1 MRSWLRLLGGELR
14 RTLPR
19 LLSVALLLLLAVGI
33 TLQTLNVQRVSHNN
47 LENVR
52 AGLAKLTPQA
62 CAEDTKNL
70 PADVPAEPFLKDC
83 LAGLDRTRA
92 AYTDIE
98 AGFAA
103 TAEHMGL
110 AQHPLGAVGWAFG
123 WLATAP
129 GLIAL
134 LLLAAFF
141 TAGEWSRGTAV
152 PLLLQEQRLW
162 RLLSAKAVVLWLW
175 SLLAAAAT
183 SLGVWLLA
191 VAHTR
196 QAFPLHRSVTSQEVL
211 SFAVQRIGTGVLV
224 LGVAATAAVALAAVV
239 RAPLRTVLVGV
250 LVLAVVTLP
259 VTPWLPGPVVA
270 DGLGLSTGR
279 NVYDHL
285 WTAVMDSASP
295 AGVRALPWIALLSLA
310 LWQAWRTRPRD
321 LVGRAGT

>member
-1 MRSWLRLLGGELR
+1 MKSWLRLLGSELR

-19 LLSVALLLLLAVGI
+19 LLSVTLLLLLAVGI

-52 AGLAKLTPQA
+52 IGLAKLTPEG
-62 CAEDTKNL
+62 CAEDARNL
-70 PADVPAEPFLKDC
+70 PADVPAEPFLNDC
-83 LAGLDRTRA
+83 LAGLERTRA

-103 TAEHMGL
+103 TADHMGL

-129 GLIAL
+129 GLLAV

-162 RLLSAKAVVLWLW
+162 RLLTAKAAVLWLW

-191 VAHTR
+191 VSHTR
-196 QAFPLHRSVTSQEVL
+196 GAFPMYRPVTSDEVL
-211 SFAVQRIGTGVLV
+211 SFAVQRGGTGVLV
-224 LGVAATAAVALAAVV
+224 LAVACAAAVALAAVV
-239 RAPLRTVLVGV
+239 RMPLRTVLVGV
-250 LVLAVVTLP
+250 LVLAVATWP
-259 VTPWLPGPVVA
+259 GTPWLPGPVVA
-270 DGLGLSTGR
+270 DGLGLSSGL

-285 WTAVMDSASP
+285 WTAVKDSAAP
-295 AGVRALPWIALLSLA
+295 AVVRALPWIALLSLG

-321 LVGRAGT
+321 LV

>member
-1 MRSWLRLLGGELR
+1 MKSWLRLLGCELR

-19 LLSVALLLLLAVGI
+19 LLPVTLLLLLTVGI
-33 TLQTLNVQRVSHNN
+33 TLQTLNVQRVSYNN

-52 AGLAKLTPQA
+52 TGLTKLTPEN
-62 CAEDTKNL
+62 CAEDARNL
-70 PADVPAEPFLKDC
+70 PAGSPAEPFLKDC
-83 LAGLDRTRA
+83 LSGLERTRA

-103 TAEHMGL
+103 TADHMGL
-110 AQHPLGAVGWAFG
+110 AQHPLGAVGWTFG

-129 GLIAL
+129 GLIAV

-196 QAFPLHRSVTSQEVL
+196 RAFPLYRSVTEDEVL
-211 SFAVQRIGTGVLV
+211 FFAVQRSGIGVLV
-224 LGVAATAAVALAAVV
+224 LGVACTAAVTLAAAV
-239 RAPLRTVLVGV
+239 RMPLRTVLVGV
-250 LVLAVVTLP
+250 LLLAGVTLP

-270 DGLGLSTGR
+270 DGLGLSSGR

-295 AGVRALPWIALLSLA
+295 AAVRALPWIALLSLA

-321 LVGRAGT
+321 LV

>member
-1 MRSWLRLLGGELR
+1 MKSWLRLFGSELR

-19 LLSVALLLLLAVGI
+19 LLPVTLLLLLALGI

-47 LENVR
+47 LENAR
-52 AGLAKLTPQA
+52 TGLATLTPQR
-62 CAEDTKNL
+62 CAEDAKNL
-70 PADVPAEPFLKDC
+70 PADIPAEPFLNDC
-83 LAGLDRTRA
+83 LASLESTRA
-92 AYTDIE
+92 AYREIE

-129 GLIAL
+129 GLIAV

-162 RLLSAKAVVLWLW
+162 RLLSAKTAVLWLW

-183 SLGVWLLA
+183 SLGVWVLA
-191 VAHTR
+191 ASHTR
-196 QAFPLHRSVTSQEVL
+196 GVFPLYHSVPSDEVL
-211 SFAVQRIGTGVLV
+211 SFALQRSGTGVLV
-224 LGVAATAAVALAAVV
+224 LGLACAAAVALAAVV
-239 RAPLRTVLVGV
+239 RMPLRTVLVGV
-250 LVLAVVTLP
+250 LILAVAAQPLTS
-259 VTPWLPGPVVA
+259 WLPGPILA
-270 DGLGLSTGR
+270 DGLGLSSGL

-285 WTAVMDSASP
+285 WTGVVESGPP
-295 AGVRALPWIALLSLA
+295 AAVRALPWTALLVVA

-321 LVGRAGT
+321 LV